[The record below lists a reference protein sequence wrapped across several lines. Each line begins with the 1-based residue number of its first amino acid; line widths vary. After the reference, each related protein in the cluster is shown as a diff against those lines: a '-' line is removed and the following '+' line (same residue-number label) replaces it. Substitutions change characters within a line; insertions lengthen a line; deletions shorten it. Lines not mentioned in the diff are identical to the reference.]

1 MLYWGILFTSIF
13 LFTVFTSVYLLN
25 RVRKNKYMVKTLFNR
40 SNTSRILTF
49 DNISNLLW

>member
-25 RVRKNKYMVKTLFNR
+25 RVRKNKYMVKTPVSYTHL
-40 SNTSRILTF
+40 TLPTILRV
-49 DNISNLLW
+49 